1 MNAQLRFSPAFLLE
15 DRVVRM
21 LALSFAI
28 AFLAISLAYAV
39 FQTLGT
45 RHGIQPNSI
54 PLGSD
59 FLALWSA
66 ARLALEGTPALAYAD
81 RALFDVHRIAI
92 PAVNKIC
99 YWFYPPVYQLMGLP
113 FGALPYFVALP
124 VYLLLTLGFY
134 LRVAWKLRPGW
145 DTMLMVGAFQGT
157 WLCLLSGQ
165 NGFLSAALMGSGLL
179 LFNQHPGRAGAIW
192 GVLVYKPQ
200 LALALPL
207 ALLTQGKS
215 SLRSILSAA
224 ATGVG
229 LVLLSLLVLGPE
241 TWQAFLATAARP
253 LEFLKTGTL
262 PLDHMI
268 STYAALRLIGVP
280 HDLALG
286 GQALFALPA
295 LAALVLLWRN
305 PLASPARKGAGL
317 IWGTLLTTP
326 HLFQYELPMMGL
338 GLLLLW
344 REAERTGW
352 RKGEMAFL
360 FLAWLSPPFLPFA
373 GFPIL
378 LFLLMV
384 YTVRRGEKPAVT

>member
-1 MNAQLRFSPAFLLE
+1 MIAPRCSALAFLLE

-28 AFLAISLAYAV
+28 AFLAIAIAYGA
-39 FQTLGT
+39 FQTFGA
-45 RHGIQPNSI
+45 RDGIQPNGI

-66 ARLALEGTPALAYAD
+66 ARLAIEGTPALAYMD

-92 PAVNKIC
+92 PAVDKIS

-124 VYLLLTLGFY
+124 IYLLLTLGFY
-134 LRVAWKLRPGW
+134 LGIAWKLRPGW
-145 DTMLMVGAFQGT
+145 DTILMVSAFQGT

-179 LFNQHPGRAGAIW
+179 LLERHPGRAGAVW
-192 GVLVYKPQ
+192 SVLAYKPQ
-200 LALALPL
+200 LALALPI
-207 ALLTQGKS
+207 ALVTQKKPGV
-215 SLRSILSAA
+215 RSILAA
-224 ATGVG
+224 ALTGSG

-241 TWQAFLATAARP
+241 TWDAFLRTASRP
-253 LEFLKTGTL
+253 LEFLKTGAL
-262 PLDHMI
+262 PIDHMI
-268 STYAALRLIGVP
+268 STYAGLRLAGTP
-280 HDLALG
+280 HDWALA
-286 GQALFALPA
+286 GQAVVALPA
-295 LAALVLLWRN
+295 LAALALLWRN

-344 REAERTGW
+344 QEAERTGW
-352 RKGEMAFL
+352 RKGDMAFL
-360 FLAWLSPPFLPFA
+360 FLAWIAPVFLPFA

-378 LFLLMV
+378 LLLLMA
-384 YTVRRGEKPAVT
+384 YTVRRSEQPVVT